1 MPIRKETLPVRDTP
15 IVVSAASVFVC
26 LLITVPSV
34 PYASPQLVRS
44 VQLSIPLRTDRLCLV
59 QNETNLRSC
68 DLGGQLGGVQ

>member
-15 IVVSAASVFVC
+15 IVVSAASVSVC

-44 VQLSIPLRTDRLCLV
+44 VQLSIPLRTVSGNPAIPAIVQYIALV
-59 QNETNLRSC
+59 IPEGR
-68 DLGGQLGGVQ
+68 